1 MSDAAA
7 TTLLTAAPAPAASTT
22 TTAPAAPAAPAA
34 SPAAPAASPASA
46 TSTTAAAPAPA
57 ATGTDATKAD
67 DATKTGETKPVEGA
81 PEKYEDFKVPEGVKL
96 DPEITTDS
104 QTLAKELNLTQE
116 KAQKVADLLV
126 KANSK
131 QAAAQADVLKSV
143 HSGWVEQSKADK
155 EFGGDN
161 LEQNLGVAQK
171 ALATFGSP
179 QLKAL
184 LLGSGLGDHPDMVR
198 MFYRIGKQ
206 MSEDKFVAAG
216 AATTA
221 QTTEERFYPT
231 MKTT

>member
-1 MSDAAA
+1 M
-7 TTLLTAAPAPAASTT
+7 
-22 TTAPAAPAAPAA
+22 
-34 SPAAPAASPASA
+34 
-46 TSTTAAAPAPA
+46 
-57 ATGTDATKAD
+57 
-67 DATKTGETKPVEGA
+67 
-81 PEKYEDFKVPEGVKL
+81 PEGVKL

-155 EFGGDN
+155 EIGAGDDAKLN
-161 LEQNLGVAQK
+161 ENLGVAKK
-171 ALATFGSP
+171 ALETFGSP

-184 LLGSGLGDHPDMVR
+184 LLGSGLGDHPDVIR
-198 MFYRIGKQ
+198 MFLKIGKQ
-206 MSEDKFVAAG
+206 MSEDKFVPAG
-216 AATTA
+216 AATNA